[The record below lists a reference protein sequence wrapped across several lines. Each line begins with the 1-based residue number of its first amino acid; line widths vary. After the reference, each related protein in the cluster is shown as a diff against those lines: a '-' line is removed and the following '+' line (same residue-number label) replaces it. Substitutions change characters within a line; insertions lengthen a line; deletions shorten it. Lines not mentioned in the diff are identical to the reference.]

1 MFAWKA
7 ARLHQPSSSIW
18 LEGYFIWSSVASS
31 KRLLSISNARMVLDV
46 ELFRADKGGCPEKIR
61 ENQSK
66 RFKDVKKVDNVVE
79 YDSRWRKCR
88 KISIFYVFES
98 VDWRYTQCQF
108 WYLDNQMI

>member
-1 MFAWKA
+1 MFVWKA
-7 ARLHQPSSSIW
+7 ARLHQPRSSIW
-18 LEGYFIWSSVASS
+18 LAGYIIWSSVASS

-88 KISIFYVFES
+88 KISIFCVFES
-98 VDWRYTQCQF
+98 VDWRYNQCH
-108 WYLDNQMI
+108 

>member
-1 MFAWKA
+1 MFVRKV
-7 ARLHQPSSSIW
+7 ARLHQPSLRSSIW
-18 LEGYFIWSSVASS
+18 VAGYFICCSVASS
-31 KRLLSISNARMVLDV
+31 KRVLSISNAKMVLDL

-88 KISIFYVFES
+88 KISVFYLFDS
-98 VDWRYTQCQF
+98 VDLT
-108 WYLDNQMI
+108 NI

>member
-1 MFAWKA
+1 MFVRKA
-7 ARLHQPSSSIW
+7 ARLHQPRSSIW
-18 LEGYFIWSSVASS
+18 FTGYFIWSSVASS
-31 KRLLSISNARMVLDV
+31 KRLLSISNAKMVLDL

-88 KISIFYVFES
+88 KISVYSGSLAILAMFF
-98 VDWRYTQCQF
+98 F
-108 WYLDNQMI
+108 W